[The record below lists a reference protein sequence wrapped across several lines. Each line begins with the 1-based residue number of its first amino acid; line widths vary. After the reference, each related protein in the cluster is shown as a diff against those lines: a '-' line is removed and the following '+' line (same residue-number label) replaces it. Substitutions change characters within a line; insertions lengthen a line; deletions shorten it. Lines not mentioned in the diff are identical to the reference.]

1 MSKNNTPEPIQCM
14 AQCFPILCPRRGI
27 LGRAARDA
35 LHRPTHD
42 DAPGNGVIVAEYG
55 TLIPP

>member
-1 MSKNNTPEPIQCM
+1 MYGTVFSDIVPKT
-14 AQCFPILCPRRGI
+14 RI